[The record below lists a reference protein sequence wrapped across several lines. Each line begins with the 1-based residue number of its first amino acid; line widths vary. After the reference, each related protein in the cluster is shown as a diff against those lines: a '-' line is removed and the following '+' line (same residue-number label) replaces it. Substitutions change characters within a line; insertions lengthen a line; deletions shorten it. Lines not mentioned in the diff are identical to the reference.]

1 MACFLLIKFRSSVFV
16 SAVHV
21 RTKYLPRFNARRQ
34 TNLFREFKLQN
45 LLLKVFFCYLN
56 WPSKINRHIQQKTF
70 YHSSVI
76 LQCLSGDRRRR
87 FKPGLSEIYFKPQYT
102 KVSIDSAQQLISSE
116 DKVCC
121 MQIHSYMTER

>member
-1 MACFLLIKFRSSVFV
+1 MREGK
-16 SAVHV
+16 
-21 RTKYLPRFNARRQ
+21 RTFFESLNYKIYYLRF
-34 TNLFREFKLQN
+34 
-45 LLLKVFFCYLN
+45 FFCYLN